1 MSIERF
7 GVEAPLVV
15 GDGQRPG
22 LVARFDGAGDLQ
34 WAQTLGP
41 TVVQV
46 GPVAT
51 NTDGQTAFAVSAAAE
66 LWDGS
71 TVGSASMV
79 RVAAGG
85 TIDWA
90 APLADGA
97 AVTGMAIVTGGGA
110 VWAMENG
117 ALGRFGPDGGLEWR
131 HAVDTPEGRAWLGMS
146 VALLD
151 RAYVLAWHQREAR
164 FGATGLSPGLSVVS
178 VGAGGAVR
186 WAVPLTETQRGGGV
200 HAQGRRLT
208 VMASSFA
215 ALEWAPQRV
224 DPVAPDGVSAIFET
238 ATD

>member
-151 RAYVLAWHQREAR
+151 RA
-164 FGATGLSPGLSVVS
+164 TSSPGTSGRPASARPGCPRGCRWSRSARAVPCAGRS
-178 VGAGGAVR
+178 RSPRPNAAAASTPRGAG
-186 WAVPLTETQRGGGV
+186 
-200 HAQGRRLT
+200 
-208 VMASSFA
+208 
-215 ALEWAPQRV
+215 
-224 DPVAPDGVSAIFET
+224 
-238 ATD
+238 